1 MFVDFVQVLLFF
13 VIGIGFVTVNLVLSR
28 LLQPRNKSQ
37 EKLIAYECGEDP
49 QGPAWIQFNNRFY
62 VVALIFLIFDAEVVF
77 LFPWAVVFKKLGWV
91 AFIDMMV
98 FIGIL
103 LIGLAFVWVKGDLD
117 WIKPHEKEARENG

>member
-1 MFVDFVQVLLFF
+1 MFIDFVQVLLFF
-13 VIGIGFVTVNLVLSR
+13 VIGIAFVTVNLVLSR

-91 AFIDMMV
+91 AFVDMMV